1 MKNRFIRKFLVI
13 CAAMLFVCAVSVWAA
28 AEETTPATPT
38 DLTPVETADSVPGA
52 TEPETTE
59 PDTTVPDTTEPQD
72 PVNETIEPEEPA
84 EGEDAADAVE
94 LVITKAVRVGDS
106 WSGVMKKTKPAIL
119 KLDVAQAQQVNLLV
133 QGRHVWIAV
142 EKADRLTENPA
153 RTLTENSKA
162 IISWHAEAGSYLIT
176 LGPVEPN
183 LMAKANVSILD
194 DAAYGEWLAQQ
205 QAEEVTEEE
214 PTEVTEETEEQ
225 AEESAEEPEETE
237 ESEEPAEETVEEIP
251 EEETEE
257 AEEATDEPDEITEE
271 EEETEELSE
280 SGADTDN
287 PEETSEVSDVP
298 ETEEKESLEEK
309 QEESI
314 TDKENEIKEKEDEA
328 EKKAESEEDLILAG
342 YYKVQ
347 VARTEGTDIYSQMDT
362 ESEVVSHLE
371 AGAEMWVKSTD
382 DALWAECYQND
393 EQDAGYLLWDDL
405 IIILKEGQTETQEQ
419 EEETEELPA
428 RSVMLSSTLTNM
440 TFISFGTEI
449 HMQAELMNF
458 QEDDVYTCQ
467 WQYSADGE
475 NYIDI
480 ENADELSYSY
490 KLDTTNYSYS
500 WRINIILDNEE
511 E

>member
-38 DLTPVETADSVPGA
+38 DLTPAETAESVPGT

-59 PDTTVPDTTEPQD
+59 PETTEPDTTEPQD
-72 PVNETIEPEEPA
+72 PVNETTEPEEPA

-153 RTLTENSKA
+153 RTLTENSQA

-176 LGPVEPN
+176 MGPVEPN

-214 PTEVTEETEEQ
+214 PAEVTEETEEP
-225 AEESAEEPEETE
+225 AEEPGETE

-251 EEETEE
+251 EEETDETEE
-257 AEEATDEPDEITEE
+257 TTDEPDEITEE
-271 EEETEELSE
+271 EEETTETPADEEE
-280 SGADTDN
+280 TGEEPAGE
-287 PEETSEVSDVP
+287 PEEI
-298 ETEEKESLEEK
+298 TEEEPAEESEDGQEDLEE
-309 QEESI
+309 
-314 TDKENEIKEKEDEA
+314 T
-328 EKKAESEEDLILAG
+328 G
-342 YYKVQ
+342 
-347 VARTEGTDIYSQMDT
+347 
-362 ESEVVSHLE
+362 
-371 AGAEMWVKSTD
+371 
-382 DALWAECYQND
+382 
-393 EQDAGYLLWDDL
+393 
-405 IIILKEGQTETQEQ
+405 
-419 EEETEELPA
+419 EETEENIPESETA
-428 RSVMLSSTLTNM
+428 PERHIRVDVTWDVPDPIIGDTAHFEAVME
-440 TFISFGTEI
+440 GYD
-449 HMQAELMNF
+449 EL
-458 QEDDVYTCQ
+458 QYTVQ
-467 WQYSADGE
+467 WQYSPDETTWYDIPNETNTTMDVVVTPE
-475 NYIDI
+475 NNTVY
-480 ENADELSYSY
+480 
-490 KLDTTNYSYS
+490 
-500 WRINIILDNEE
+500 WRILVYVEE
-511 E
+511 SQED